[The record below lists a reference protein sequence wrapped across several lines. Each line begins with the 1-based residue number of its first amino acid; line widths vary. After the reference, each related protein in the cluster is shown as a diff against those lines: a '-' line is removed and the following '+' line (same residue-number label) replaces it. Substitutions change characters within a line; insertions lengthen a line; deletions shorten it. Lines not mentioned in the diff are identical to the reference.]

1 MGVLIKLQKEKA
13 GVNNDA
19 AVPLRGEILKEILSQ
34 WSIPYALPTG
44 LNQEPADEPVVM
56 GYSIHGPE
64 GSVEM
69 IPYGNGFV
77 TGLIRAY
84 HQGLHLRLA
93 PEDVWLSILSQL
105 RVCIFKLYPLQ
116 TTHSI
121 QKLSNPRYQDLLTI
135 FQAYAYRHPG
145 SIPGF
150 SSSLD
155 LNFDLSINL
164 DSDLETI
171 ESTLLDEKLSGLA
184 NIVVNDDDL
193 REWFTP
199 NFSTTTTTDKA
210 VASIVMIG
218 GLRKY
223 TEPDHDIRQRAGL
236 SSINL
241 LGEKS
246 DWEEIL
252 RRVEGRIRT
261 FGEEAIQWCKMLAP
275 VIQGMISSFDSPNLV
290 QTKEFWHKAC
300 HFDGTDLRNDKETMT
315 GWITTF
321 CFWSDSGYCLH
332 PSLIQE
338 STLYRPRRRI
348 SFDEFGYGDEPQIF
362 WEDDKD
368 DW

>member
-1 MGVLIKLQKEKA
+1 M
-13 GVNNDA
+13 
-19 AVPLRGEILKEILSQ
+19 
-34 WSIPYALPTG
+34 
-44 LNQEPADEPVVM
+44 
-56 GYSIHGPE
+56 
-64 GSVEM
+64 
-69 IPYGNGFV
+69 
-77 TGLIRAY
+77 
-84 HQGLHLRLA
+84 
-93 PEDVWLSILSQL
+93 
-105 RVCIFKLYPLQ
+105 
-116 TTHSI
+116 
-121 QKLSNPRYQDLLTI
+121 
-135 FQAYAYRHPG
+135 
-145 SIPGF
+145 
-150 SSSLD
+150 SLD

-252 RRVEGRIRT
+252 HRVEGRIRT
-261 FGEEAIQWCKMLAP
+261 FGEEAIQWCKLFVP
-275 VIQGMISSFDSPNLV
+275 VIQGMISSFESPNLA

-332 PSLIQE
+332 PSLIKE
-338 STLYRPRRRI
+338 STLHHPRRRI
-348 SFDEFGYGDEPQIF
+348 SLDEFSYGDEPQIF